1 MKNLRTLGLM
11 LGLLLN
17 FSCTALGQWGPQIK
31 GEGPLVKKT
40 LNIDDFNAFSLM
52 ISGNVYLEQGAS
64 QKVEVEGQANLID
77 VLNTEVK
84 DQMWRIKFDERVR
97 NMSQF
102 NVYITV
108 PDLEEIN
115 VSGSGDIYGKGP
127 FNASGDLSVVVSG
140 SGNIEMDLEC
150 ADLRSRV
157 SGSGD
162 IELSGQCEE
171 ADLSISGSG
180 SIGGKD
186 LNCKNA
192 RILISG
198 SGDIELNVASYLD
211 VSISGSGDVTY
222 GGQPKVKSRI
232 SGSGEINH
240 KRF

>member
-1 MKNLRTLGLM
+1 MKKLLS
-11 LGLLLN
+11 LGLLVVLLIN
-17 FSCTALGQWGPQIK
+17 FSCTASGQWGNQIK

-40 LNIDDFNAFSLM
+40 LDVDDFNAFSLM
-52 ISGNVYLEQGAS
+52 ISGNVYLRQGAS
-64 QKVEVEGQANLID
+64 QSVEVEGQANLIA

-84 DQMWRIKFDERVR
+84 DQMWKIKFEERVR

-102 NVYITV
+102 NIYITV

-115 VSGSGDIYGKGP
+115 VSGSGDIVGRGTFKTNG
-127 FNASGDLSVVVSG
+127 NLDIIVSG
-140 SGNIEMDLEC
+140 SGNIEMDLAC
-150 ADLRSRV
+150 ADLKSRV

-180 SIGGKD
+180 SIGGND
-186 LNCKNA
+186 FNCKNA
-192 RILISG
+192 SVLISG
-198 SGDIELNVASYLD
+198 SGDVKLNVESYLD

-222 GGQPKVKSRI
+222 GGRPKVKSRI

-240 KRF
+240 KPF